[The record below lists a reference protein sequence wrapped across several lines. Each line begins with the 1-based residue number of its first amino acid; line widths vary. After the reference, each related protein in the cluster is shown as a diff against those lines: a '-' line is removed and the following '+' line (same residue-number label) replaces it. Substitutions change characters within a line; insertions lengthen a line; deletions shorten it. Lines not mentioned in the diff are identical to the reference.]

1 MRKFNPFCIDDTLM
15 TYTYPIVKVLACIV
29 IIIFIA
35 NRNYFFHIK
44 DTIWDFII
52 SVICG
57 GIGIASIHCI
67 SISVGEMIIVSDN
80 RSNANGKPSK
90 KGKEPMLYPIDKI
103 VSLVKDNDI
112 IEIQIN
118 HNGKAIEVGASSD
131 SEAGNSKLFNKL
143 YYIKKKEFEN
153 LDDFRKVLSL
163 YSDNGHIS
171 VISIDGVSPKRYLKQ

>member
-15 TYTYPIVKVLACIV
+15 TYTYPIVKILACVV
-29 IIIFIA
+29 ILILDT
-35 NRNYFFHIK
+35 NRNFHIK

-57 GIGIASIHCI
+57 GISIASIHCI
-67 SISVGEMIIVSDN
+67 SISLGEMIIVSDN
-80 RSNANGKPSK
+80 RSDANGKPSK
-90 KGKEPMLYPIDKI
+90 KGKEPILYPIDKI

-153 LDDFRKVLSL
+153 LDDFRKALSL